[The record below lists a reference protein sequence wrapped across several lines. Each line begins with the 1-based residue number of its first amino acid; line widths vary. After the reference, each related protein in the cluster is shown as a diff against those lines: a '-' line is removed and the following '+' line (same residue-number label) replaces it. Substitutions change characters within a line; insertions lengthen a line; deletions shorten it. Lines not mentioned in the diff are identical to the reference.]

1 MNWGKGIIGGMVL
14 FMLFILSMCIY
25 MFMAPEDGY
34 DHQYYEKGLNF
45 DKDFKKEQQ
54 VQKDQASPLITVWNK
69 SVRIRFVKPA
79 AGTIK
84 FVRPANEAL
93 HKEIK
98 LDSLAGNEVAI
109 NTENMAVGRWQII
122 LNWDSNHKAYLYH
135 QEIDIK

>member
-14 FMLFILSMCIY
+14 FMLFILSMCVY

-54 VQKDQASPLITVWNK
+54 VQTDNARPVITVSEK
-69 SVRIRFVKPA
+69 TIRIVFSKPA

-93 HKEIK
+93 DKTIQ
-98 LDSLAGNEVAI
+98 LDSTAGKDIAVPAASMAI
-109 NTENMAVGRWQII
+109 GRWQVV
-122 LNWDSNHKAYLYH
+122 LNWKSNHKAYLY
-135 QEIDIK
+135 QQNIDLK

>member
-45 DKDFKKEQQ
+45 DKDFKKEKQ
-54 VQKDQASPLITVWNK
+54 VQTDHASPVITVSGKMIN
-69 SVRIRFVKPA
+69 VLFNKPA

-84 FVRPANEAL
+84 FVRPSNEAL
-93 HKEIK
+93 DNEIK
-98 LDSLAGNEVAI
+98 LDSTAGKNIAI
-109 NTENMAVGRWQII
+109 PAGSMAVGRWQIVI
-122 LNWDSNHKAYLYH
+122 NWESSHKAYLY
-135 QEIDIK
+135 QQKIDIK